1 MGDRRDAAQRVIAR
15 RRRERDELVERA
27 RRFAGGLDPDLG
39 VRSAVVFGSVARGD
53 FNVWSDID
61 LLVIADRLPDRPQ
74 DRTAAL
80 GAAPRVSA
88 VAWRPAELRQQIERS
103 NPIAVESLACGI
115 RVFGVPPEEA
125 AEG

>member
-1 MGDRRDAAQRVIAR
+1 MGDHRDAARRVIAR
-15 RRRERDELVERA
+15 RRRERDELVEKA
-27 RRFAGGLDPDLG
+27 RRFAEGLDPDLG

-61 LLVIADRLPDRPQ
+61 LLVIADRLPERPQ
-74 DRTAAL
+74 DRGAAL

-88 VAWRPAELRQQIERS
+88 VAWTPAELRQQIDRS

-115 RVFGVPPEEA
+115 RVFGVSPEEA
-125 AEG
+125 ADG